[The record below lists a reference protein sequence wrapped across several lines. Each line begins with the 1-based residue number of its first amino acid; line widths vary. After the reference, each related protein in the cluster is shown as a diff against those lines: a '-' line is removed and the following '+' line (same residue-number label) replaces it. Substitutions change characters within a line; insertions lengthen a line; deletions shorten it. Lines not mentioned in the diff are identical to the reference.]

1 MCQKI
6 LDVFK
11 MVQNKVTTQ
20 FPQDKTVLKDGER
33 WNQTPVSDE
42 SLSFVQISG
51 RCCALQEADDL
62 FGL

>member
-1 MCQKI
+1 
-6 LDVFK
+6 

-20 FPQDKTVLKDGER
+20 FPQGETTVFKDGER

-42 SLSFVQISG
+42 SFVQISG
-51 RCCALQEADDL
+51 RCSALQEADDL